1 MRLEVQFFFEEHQYK
16 LSMTPDPAK
25 PVTLRRSCQ
34 TCIKGKRR
42 CDQLWPKCSRCLG
55 KGRNCEYDNAPL
67 TATSDSRRSLIK
79 KAPHNRRQVA
89 LSHQIRTPLRL
100 EIAKEYDQSAIRFLV
115 HGLREYPRAFVISQ
129 KTDFIHPETYSSG
142 LPAVIQDAHVLC
154 GLYGHRAPQGN
165 MSDILYFLRMR
176 SDEIYHHFSR
186 SSSFNDLLGCSQA
199 LILVQCILALDQD
212 LPSQYSEDTS
222 SMLEKVAKR
231 LWEQAPVQLPST
243 LTQRQAWLLAESVR
257 RTIIVS
263 LMLRSAYSLNTRNYS
278 VRTPFVDALPFD
290 VRTSLWDDDSNQAL
304 ADQDSGLSG
313 SMISLHEYSDAV
325 ETGSVHNINKFGAL
339 ILAACKG
346 KEVSG
351 IQYPP
356 QQPYLAT

>member
-1 MRLEVQFFFEEHQYK
+1 MN
-16 LSMTPDPAK
+16 PDPLK

-34 TCIKGKRR
+34 ACIKGKRR

-55 KGRNCEYDNAPL
+55 KGRDCEYANAPL

-79 KAPHNRRQVA
+79 KAPRNRGQVA

-100 EIAKEYDQSAIRFLV
+100 EIAKEYDQSAIKFLV
-115 HGLREYPRAFVISQ
+115 RGLREYPRAFVTGQ

-142 LPAVIQDAHVLC
+142 LPTAIRDTHILC
-154 GLYGHRAPQGN
+154 GLYAQRAPQGN
-165 MSDILYFLRMR
+165 ISDILYFLRMK
-176 SDEIYHHFSR
+176 SDEIYRHFSH

-199 LILVQCILALDQD
+199 LILIQCILALNQD

-290 VRTSLWDDDSNQAL
+290 VRTSLWDDDSNHAL

-313 SMISLHEYSDAV
+313 SMISLHEYSDAM
-325 ETGSVHNINKFGAL
+325 ERGSVHNINNFGAL

-346 KEVSG
+346 KELSG
-351 IQYPP
+351 IPHPP
-356 QQPYLAT
+356 QNSYISS